1 MIALYI
7 ILSILVI
14 IIITLLI
21 MNNRSSGYKY
31 YETFYYDER
40 NFNTTTEEVNTVNT
54 ENYTS
59 NSYNSSDSQDGCGNQ
74 KITKHISTN
83 IIYSTSYD
91 DKQIVAK
98 QSGLHQ
104 VISINGTHLHN
115 HFFSLFFNDDKKSII
130 SYIIIYDG
138 PDSTPS
144 IPPGKYTSMIITGS
158 GRYENITGTVQIEV
172 DSTFNRKITIRYN
185 YI

>member
-7 ILSILVI
+7 ILFILVI

-21 MNNRSSGYKY
+21 INNRSSGYQY

-59 NSYNSSDSQDGCGNQ
+59 NSYNSSNSQDGCGNQ
-74 KITKHISTN
+74 KINKYYSSN
-83 IIYSTSYD
+83 IIYNNLD
-91 DKQIVAK
+91 DKQIVAFH
-98 QSGLHQ
+98 S
-104 VISINGTHLHN
+104 GTHLIISTNDTYLHQN
-115 HFFSLFFNDDKKSII
+115 IFNLFFNDDKKSII
-130 SYIIIYDG
+130 SYFINYVG
-138 PDSTPS
+138 NNNTSV
-144 IPPGKYTSMIITGS
+144 IPQGTYTSTILTGS
-158 GRYENITGTVQIEV
+158 GRYENSTGTVKIEV